1 PPENGLGVYAPHLG
15 FLAGGSDGAI
25 AGYDVLVGGGMGMS
39 HGNARTFPHLAKPV
53 MWIESDQVLPA
64 GEAVIKL
71 FRDHGNRA
79 DRKRA
84 RLKYVIH
91 DWGVERFREVLAEY
105 LPFAP
110 APPRGLRVTGVD
122 LHLGWHPQG
131 DGKWFYGL
139 SIENGRVKDE
149 GKLRLRTVLRTI
161 IERFKPSLRITPHQ
175 DLLLCDLPAGTHG
188 ELERLLDAHCIPPS
202 NRVTPVRQLGPACP
216 S

>member
-1 PPENGLGVYAPHLG
+1 
-15 FLAGGSDGAI
+15 
-25 AGYDVLVGGGMGMS
+25 
-39 HGNARTFPHLAKPV
+39 GNANTFPHLAKPV
-53 MWIESDQVLPA
+53 ISIEPDQVLQA

-91 DWGVERFREVLAEY
+91 DWGVERFRDVLAEY
-105 LPFAP
+105 LPFRP
-110 APPRGLRVTGVD
+110 VPPRELRVTGVD

-149 GKLRLRTVLRTI
+149 GDLRLRTCLRTI
-161 IERFKPSLRITPHQ
+161 VERLKPSLRITPNQ
-175 DLLLCDLPAGTHG
+175 NLLLCDLPSGTHA
-188 ELERLLDAHCIPPS
+188 EF
-202 NRVTPVRQLGPACP
+202 
-216 S
+216 